1 MTKKL
6 QPDMSKPRWP
16 KKSQLQEDQAE
27 SQLESTVEAKAV
39 ALLMARNER
48 LTSLLGCLVESVE
61 ADTAG
66 KEISEQLKADLDLAN
81 QALDEFEQTPLY

>member
-48 LTSLLGCLVESVE
+48 LTSLLGCLVESIT
-61 ADTAG
+61 ADTQG

-81 QALDEFEQTPLY
+81 QTLDEYEQTPLY

>member
-1 MTKKL
+1 MK
-6 QPDMSKPRWP
+6 Q
-16 KKSQLQEDQAE
+16 QLKEDLSE
-27 SQLESTVEAKAV
+27 SQSESTVEAKAV